1 MRLRLCFRLAFSFT
15 MAVAFATAL
24 ATAFGVPATIATGIG
39 FLLALGVGWC
49 LAKSLGQRQL
59 LYLLA
64 QEVLY
69 RLESIDVV
77 FANKGDSL
85 SIAIGTGCTTD
96 AVYIVLG
103 VARYIVVDDH
113 ADIIDVDTT
122 CHNIGGYEYI
132 GLTSL
137 ETIHGFVAL
146 GLREVGVHLVAVDV
160 HRLELTCNFLY
171 AFLLARE
178 DDDTLQVALLED
190 ILDDLEFLWLVAHVG
205 HLVYLLGRLG
215 YCYLYLYGI
224 VEQLYGQFANLLRHG
239 GREHDALTTLRQ
251 LLHNLHDIVDETHV
265 EHTVG
270 LVEYKE
276 RTAR

>member
-1 MRLRLCFRLAFSFT
+1 MGLSLRLAFSF
-15 MAVAFATAL
+15 AIGLAL
-24 ATAFGVPATIATGIG
+24 ATAFRVPATIATGVG
-39 FLLALGVGWC
+39 LLLALGVGWC
-49 LAKSLGQRQL
+49 LAKSLGQRQF

-146 GLREVGVHLVAVDV
+146 GLRKVGVHLVTVDV

-171 AFLLARE
+171 AFLLA
-178 DDDTLQVALLED
+178 
-190 ILDDLEFLWLVAHVG
+190 
-205 HLVYLLGRLG
+205 
-215 YCYLYLYGI
+215 
-224 VEQLYGQFANLLRHG
+224 
-239 GREHDALTTLRQ
+239 
-251 LLHNLHDIVDETHV
+251 
-265 EHTVG
+265 
-270 LVEYKE
+270 
-276 RTAR
+276 